1 MASYNIKDL
10 IAVKQTKDVLD
21 ESQIKWLVNEIV
33 NKNIHDAQIGALLM
47 AIYLQGKFRQRF

>member
-10 IAVKQTKDVLD
+10 IAIKQTKDVLD
-21 ESQIKWLVNEIV
+21 ESQIKWLVKEIV

-47 AIYLQGKFRQRF
+47 VIYLQGKFRQRF